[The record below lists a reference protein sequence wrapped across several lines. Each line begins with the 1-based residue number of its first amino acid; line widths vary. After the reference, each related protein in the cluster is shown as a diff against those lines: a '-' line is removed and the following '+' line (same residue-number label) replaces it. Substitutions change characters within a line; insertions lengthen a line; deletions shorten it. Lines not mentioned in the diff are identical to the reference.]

1 MMNQMEQ
8 RLFALLGSEQY
19 ETRIRKAGIFR
30 FPSNYRFESHAHRE
44 YEINYINTGCCIM
57 GVEENY
63 VPLRQ
68 GECIVIAPGQSHC
81 FMVDMQKA
89 CKITQLE
96 AVIRF
101 PEAMAEGLPFP
112 AMDSPYCKLHG
123 CEKLLPLLE
132 RISYFHR
139 AGELSEA
146 DQVQLDFGLL
156 ELYAMLTEEFAGQC
170 GGAEDR
176 EKEMGQ
182 VGEIIRH
189 IHENLDQ
196 ELNMEE
202 LAAEYGISS
211 RYVRR
216 FFQEQ
221 MGMGSNEYITML
233 RIGRAKQ
240 LLWRPEYS
248 VTEVALMSG
257 FSSSQYFC
265 RVFRRQ
271 TGTTPAEYRKLWRE
285 NAV

>member
-1 MMNQMEQ
+1 MMNQLEQ
-8 RLFALLGSEQY
+8 RLLAMLGSDQY
-19 ETRIRKAGIFR
+19 ETKIRKAGIFR

-44 YEINYINTGCCIM
+44 YEINYVNTGCCIM
-57 GVEENY
+57 GVEEEY

-81 FMVDMQKA
+81 FMVDMQKT

-101 PEAMAEGLPFP
+101 PKEAVGKLLFP
-112 AMDSPYCKLHG
+112 AMESPYCKLHD

-139 AGELSEA
+139 AEELSQA
-146 DQVQLDFGLL
+146 DQVQLDFSLL
-156 ELYAMLTEEFAGQC
+156 ELFALLSEQFEGQLR
-170 GGAEDR
+170 DR
-176 EKEMGQ
+176 LESEKDSGKVE
-182 VGEIIRH
+182 EIIRY

-196 ELNMEE
+196 ELNMEA
-202 LAAEYGISS
+202 LAVSYGVSS

-216 FFQEQ
+216 YFQEQ
-221 MGMGSNEYITML
+221 MGMGSSEYITML

-248 VTEVALMSG
+248 VTDVALMCG

-271 TGTTPAEYRKLWRE
+271 TKTTPAQYRKLWRE

>member
-1 MMNQMEQ
+1 MMNQLEQ
-8 RLFALLGSEQY
+8 TLFALLNSEQY

-30 FPSNYRFESHAHRE
+30 FPSNYRFESHAHGE

-57 GVEENY
+57 GVGENY

-68 GECIVIAPGQSHC
+68 GECIVIAPGQPHC
-81 FMVDMQKA
+81 FMVDMQKT

-96 AVIRF
+96 VIIRI
-101 PEAMAEGLPFP
+101 PETMAGDLPFP
-112 AMDSPYCKLHG
+112 AMEDSCCRLHD

-132 RISYFHR
+132 RISYYHR
-139 AGELSEA
+139 AGELSQE

-156 ELYAMLTEEFAGQC
+156 QLYALLSGEIADQRRVQEES
-170 GGAEDR
+170 
-176 EKEMGQ
+176 EKETGR
-182 VGEIIRH
+182 VREIIRY

-202 LAAEYGISS
+202 LAKEHGISS
-211 RYVRR
+211 RYVRK

-221 MGMGSNEYITML
+221 MGMGSNEYIAML
-233 RIGRAKQ
+233 RIGKAKQ

-248 VTEVALMSG
+248 VTDVALMSG

-265 RVFRRQ
+265 RVFRRHM
-271 TGTTPAEYRKLWRE
+271 GTTPAEYRKLWRE
-285 NAV
+285 TTV